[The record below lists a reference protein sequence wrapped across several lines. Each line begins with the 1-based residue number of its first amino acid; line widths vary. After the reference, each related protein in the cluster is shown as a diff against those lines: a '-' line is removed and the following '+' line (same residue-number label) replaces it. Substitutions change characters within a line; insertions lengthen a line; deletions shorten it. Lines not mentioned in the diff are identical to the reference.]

1 MQHAETTEPPDGDDP
16 PGGPAAVINGRAAQE
31 LVPGL
36 AEPVGDTALF
46 LPRGI
51 TVNPTRY
58 LEVRAV
64 PMSATDLTGQMKDR
78 RSRVDGRLKFR

>member
-1 MQHAETTEPPDGDDP
+1 VIDGKT
-16 PGGPAAVINGRAAQE
+16 AQE

-46 LPRGI
+46 LPPGI

-64 PMSATDLTGQMKDR
+64 PSSATDPTGQMEDR
-78 RSRVDGRLKFR
+78 RIRADGRPIGR